1 MKKTLVVIAGVAAL
15 VFAAVA
21 GAVAQKVFKLG
32 VGDSAFVKGSN
43 VACGVSHNST
53 IGNAMTCFKRRG
65 AKTMVG
71 SYAVQ
76 LGDNYAALL
85 RVTSTNGNTK
95 PLKIKKQP

>member
-1 MKKTLVVIAGVAAL
+1 MKKALLVLAAAAVL

-21 GAVAQKVFKLG
+21 GAVAQSAFKMG
-32 VGDSAFVKGSN
+32 VGDSAFVKGSK

-65 AKTMVG
+65 KNTLVG

-76 LGDNYAALL
+76 LGDNYAALMK
-85 RVTSTNGNTK
+85 VTSKNGNTK
-95 PLKIKKQP
+95 PLYIKKQP

>member
-1 MKKTLVVIAGVAAL
+1 MKKMLVLIAAVAAL

-32 VGDSAFVKGSN
+32 VGDSAFVKGSK

-65 AKTMVG
+65 TKTQVG

-85 RVTSTNGNTK
+85 RVTSMNGNTK
-95 PLKIKKQP
+95 PVAIKKQP

>member
-1 MKKTLVVIAGVAAL
+1 MKKALLVVAAVAAL

-21 GAVAQKVFKLG
+21 GAVAQSVFKMG

-65 AKTMVG
+65 KNTLVG

-76 LGDNYAALL
+76 LGDKYAALMK
-85 RVTSTNGNTK
+85 VTSTHGNTK
-95 PLKIKKQP
+95 PLYIKKQP